1 MDYITSQKLKMSF
14 LSDNQNHHDSRCNT
28 SYETETGYLGLFIG
42 PMYSGKTSKL
52 IELYKQYHFCE
63 VKTMTINYAEDTRYS
78 NNMLSTHDMNMIPCI
93 MATTLTEVADIICK
107 KKETVIERE
116 KEFMNARIILINE
129 GQFFKDIVE
138 WVTTAVCRYNKCV
151 YICGLDGDFRRQ
163 LFGNWLDLI
172 PLCDTVEKLHSF
184 CSRCKKRQALFSHR
198 TSSEKEQKVIGAES
212 KYVPLCRKCY
222 DIETE
227 VKENTSEKV
236 EQQSQ

>member
-1 MDYITSQKLKMSF
+1 MDYSNITMSSSF
-14 LSDNQNHHDSRCNT
+14 AENT
-28 SYETETGYLGLFIG
+28 DTGYLGLFIG

-52 IELYKQYHFCE
+52 IELYKQFHFCE
-63 VKTMTINYAEDTRYS
+63 VNTITINYSEDTRYS

-93 MATTLTEVADIICK
+93 MATTLSEVANIVGQT
-107 KKETVIERE
+107 KEEVAKRE

-138 WVTTAVCRYNKCV
+138 WVTKAVCEYHKCV

-172 PLCDTVEKLHSF
+172 PLCDNVEKLHSF
-184 CSRCKKRQALFSHR
+184 CNSCKRRQALFSHR
-198 TSSEKEQKVIGAES
+198 ISSEKEQKVIGAES

-222 DIETE
+222 DYETNKRE
-227 VKENTSEKV
+227 KNENKL
-236 EQQSQ
+236 EQEQS

>member
-1 MDYITSQKLKMSF
+1 MEHIANIMSNF
-14 LSDNQNHHDSRCNT
+14 SDRD
-28 SYETETGYLGLFIG
+28 TESDTGYLGLFIG

-52 IELYKQYHFCE
+52 IELYKQYTFCG
-63 VKTMTINYAEDTRYS
+63 VNTLTINYAEDTRYS

-93 MATTLTEVADIICK
+93 MATTLTEVADIIDTNNK
-107 KKETVIERE
+107 LE
-116 KEFMNARIILINE
+116 KNFMNSKIILINE

-138 WVTTAVCRYNKCV
+138 WVTIAVCKYNKCV

-184 CSRCKKRQALFSHR
+184 CSGCKKRKALFSHR
-198 TSSEKEQKVIGAES
+198 ISSEKEQKVIGAES

-222 DIETE
+222 DNE
-227 VKENTSEKV
+227 VKHKMDEEECVNCHV
-236 EQQSQ
+236 